1 MGIITIKNVYRCY
14 MATKLSN
21 FKHKTSPAVFLIATY
36 LLLAFVLTPLAV
48 VSGIQAFEIIV
59 TLINILACVVFFY
72 KIFECQ
78 NVMINLSPLKKV
90 GL

>member
-1 MGIITIKNVYRCY
+1 MTTTTR
-14 MATKLSN
+14 LSN
-21 FKHKTSPAVFLIATY
+21 FKQKTSPAVFLIVTY

-48 VSGIQAFEIIV
+48 MSGIQAFEIIV

-72 KIFECQ
+72 KIFQCK
-78 NVMINLSPLKKV
+78 NVNINLAPLKKF

>member
-1 MGIITIKNVYRCY
+1 MTSR
-14 MATKLSN
+14 LSN

-48 VSGIQAFEIIV
+48 MSGIQAFEIIV

-72 KIFECQ
+72 KIFQCQ
-78 NVMINLSPLKKV
+78 NVHINLGPLRKF